1 MGLPKNPIRRRLYQ
15 SSTSLA
21 SGLSSILLSI
31 YQATLEYEIEGDD
44 HLRLLQAQRKNYI
57 IAVWHTFVDAAIF
70 CLHSRGVCIYSDHPR
85 TKQYENSWTHYF
97 REIGLKT
104 IRGMGY
110 EVLDAS
116 LGKQSQGIINF
127 IKIIKDGTPALVAPD
142 GPHGPIYEAKPGVI
156 YMARKSGS
164 VVVPVGMG
172 FSRRVIGPNWADFAI
187 HNLIADGIYR
197 IDVDFKELDFMSS
210 AGLGVFMGAIQ
221 KVREKRGDIKLARP
235 NPGIRRLI
243 DVLGFTHLYQ
253 IFDSV
258 EAAIGAF
265 N

>member
-1 MGLPKNPIRRRLYQ
+1 MGLPKHPIRRRLYQ

-31 YQATLEYEIEGDD
+31 YQATLDYIVEGDD
-44 HLRLLQAQRKNYI
+44 HLRILDASRKNYI

-70 CLHSRGVCIYSDHPR
+70 GLHSRGVCIYSDHPR
-85 TKQYENSWTHYF
+85 TKQYETSWTHYF
-97 REIGLKT
+97 REIGIKT

-172 FSRRVIGPNWADFAI
+172 FSRRVIGPNWDDFALPLPFSRVGLVVGEPI
-187 HNLIADGIYR
+187 EPAADTDENSLAR
-197 IDVDFKELDFMSS
+197 QALDM
-210 AGLGVFMGAIQ
+210 
-221 KVREKRGDIKLARP
+221 EKRLDELCFRANDI
-235 NPGIRRLI
+235 
-243 DVLGFTHLYQ
+243 VLGRQ
-253 IFDSV
+253 
-258 EAAIGAF
+258 
-265 N
+265 

>member
-127 IKIIKDGTPALVAPD
+127 IKLINYGTPALVAPD

-172 FSRRVIGPNWADFAI
+172 FSRRVIGPNWDDFA
-187 HNLIADGIYR
+187 LPLPFSR
-197 IDVDFKELDFMSS
+197 V
-210 AGLGVFMGAIQ
+210 GLVVGEPIVPAEETDEDSLALQTMEM
-221 KVREKRGDIKLARP
+221 EKRLDGLCFRANDL
-235 NPGIRRLI
+235 
-243 DVLGFTHLYQ
+243 VLGR
-253 IFDSV
+253 V
-258 EAAIGAF
+258 
-265 N
+265 

>member
-15 SSTSLA
+15 STTSLA
-21 SGLSSILLSI
+21 SGVSSILLSI

-44 HLRLLQAQRKNYI
+44 YLRMLDASRQNYI

-70 CLHSRGVCIYSDHPR
+70 GLHSRGVCIYSDHPR
-85 TKQYENSWTHYF
+85 TRQYETSWTHYF
-97 REIGLKT
+97 REIGIKT

-142 GPHGPIYEAKPGVI
+142 GPHGPIYSAKPGVI

-164 VVVPVGMG
+164 VVVPIGMG
-172 FSRRVIGPNWADFAI
+172 FSRRVVGPNWDDFALPLPFSRVALVVGEPI
-187 HNLIADGIYR
+187 EPATETDENSLADQS
-197 IDVDFKELDFMSS
+197 LAM
-210 AGLGVFMGAIQ
+210 
-221 KVREKRGDIKLARP
+221 EKRLDELCFTPK
-235 NPGIRRLI
+235 NIRANQKDRQK
-243 DVLGFTHLYQ
+243 Q
-253 IFDSV
+253 I
-258 EAAIGAF
+258 
-265 N
+265 